1 MKITRQTVLIFTF
14 LFGPLILLSYIYG
27 VSHAE
32 RPKDLWGGIP
42 LSWQTYIIP
51 FMFIAA
57 AGFLMYWWIVF
68 FYFDHVAFSSLHW
81 PWESPD
87 GNGANRL
94 LIAYSL
100 IMIPSALWLESTLF
114 HLSNNYSWTPVLV
127 IGILMLVAVGNIMIG
142 LLAYGAYQDGVKGA
156 RLMIVGSVMLGIQ
169 CILNDFILWSI
180 KFPWSQ

>member
-1 MKITRQTVLIFTF
+1 
-14 LFGPLILLSYIYG
+14 
-27 VSHAE
+27 
-32 RPKDLWGGIP
+32 
-42 LSWQTYIIP
+42 
-51 FMFIAA
+51 
-57 AGFLMYWWIVF
+57 MYWWIVF

-87 GNGANRL
+87 GNGANLL

-156 RLMIVGSVMLGIQ
+156 RLMIMCSVMLGIQ